1 MTSSWW
7 SLTARLSQSL
17 CSHGN
22 KSSCSLTKYESLLIE
37 IHPEGL
43 GATGHQYTG
52 NTWVHSVRLGNKSRV
67 STCYGDKYEVL
78 TATDSDRFVLH
89 CVAGFK
95 PSSSSLS
102 SKYTQL
108 CQQLSAFQHTV
119 GTLYQDSACMAH
131 WRPTSRLIFRAASRG
146 EHQFK
151 RGPLTLKIICVG
163 AAADHLALDT
173 SQTNSSP
180 VDIYRRGCQELGFFF
195 TFI

>member
-1 MTSSWW
+1 M
-7 SLTARLSQSL
+7 LTAA
-17 CSHGN
+17 
-22 KSSCSLTKYESLLIE
+22 E
-37 IHPEGL
+37 
-43 GATGHQYTG
+43 
-52 NTWVHSVRLGNKSRV
+52 
-67 STCYGDKYEVL
+67 
-78 TATDSDRFVLH
+78 SDRLVLH

-131 WRPTSRLIFRAASRG
+131 WRPTSRLIVRAASRG

-163 AAADHLALDT
+163 AVGDHLAMDT
-173 SQTNSSP
+173 SKTIGSP
-180 VDIYRRGCQELGFFF
+180 TCIYRRGCQELGFFF
-195 TFI
+195 LPLFKDLLHTWTKVFKNDVSTVCLMWLSQEEN